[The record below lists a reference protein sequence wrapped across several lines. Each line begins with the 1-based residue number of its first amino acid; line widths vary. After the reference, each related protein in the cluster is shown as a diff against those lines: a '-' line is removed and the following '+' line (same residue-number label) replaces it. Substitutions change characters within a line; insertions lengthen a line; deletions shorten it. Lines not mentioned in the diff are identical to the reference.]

1 MSVVFLQGSLP
12 HYRVQFFNELASSI
26 DQEITVVHF
35 SDKVNGDLN
44 FKQVILPTVSFCG
57 FNYNHGLLRL
67 IDSINPDTI
76 VGMADLRW
84 ISFLLLALFPR
95 YRNKFIWWG
104 LDKGSS
110 NLSKY
115 FQVLYFSRF
124 KRFIFYS
131 NSTLHKFSDILSD
144 DSRWYVAQNSLAVP
158 DQVPPSY
165 GGKHFL
171 NVGSLNYRKRNDLLF
186 FAYQRY
192 LQLTDNPLPLLIVGS
207 GTELESLIKLSFALK
222 IDKYVKFLGHID
234 SDSEELI
241 ELYDNAV
248 CSLSLGQA
256 GLSILQS
263 FGFSRPYIS
272 FKNAISGGELEN
284 IISGYNGYLCDD
296 IGDVVSKMLRLSS
309 DKIVLAEM
317 SSNAF
322 VYYSNVASLKKM
334 SHVFVRAINDVR
346 GDIDG
351 SS

>member
-12 HYRVQFFNELASSI
+12 HYRVQFFNELASNI
-26 DQEITVVHF
+26 DQEVTVIH
-35 SDKVNGDLN
+35 SSNKVYGDLK
-44 FKQVILPTVSFCG
+44 FKQVVLPSFSFLG
-57 FNYNHGLLRL
+57 FNFTWGLFRVV
-67 IDSINPDTI
+67 SNINPNAI

-95 YRNKFIWWG
+95 YKNKIIWWG
-104 LDKGSS
+104 LDKASS
-110 NLSKY
+110 YITRYL
-115 FQVLYFSRF
+115 QVLYFSHFNRF
-124 KRFIFYS
+124 VFYS
-131 NSTLHKFSDILSD
+131 SSTLHKFSNILHGD
-144 DSRWYVAQNSLAVP
+144 TKWYVAQNSLAVP
-158 DQVPPSY
+158 DQVSRSF
-165 GGKHFL
+165 GDKHFL

-192 LQLTDNPLPLLIVGS
+192 VQLTCNPLPLLIVGS
-207 GTELESLIKLSFALK
+207 GAELESLINLSFTLK

-234 SDSEELI
+234 SDSKELI

-272 FKNAISGGELEN
+272 FKTAISGGELEN
-284 IISGYNGYLCDD
+284 IISGFNGFLCDD
-296 IGDVVSKMLRLSS
+296 ISDVVSKMLELSN

-322 VYYSNVASLKKM
+322 VYYSNVASVKKM
-334 SHVFVRAINDVR
+334 SHVFVSAINDLR
-346 GDIDG
+346 GDVVG
-351 SS
+351 SY